1 MWIFND
7 DGFFS
12 TVVDAHDHSRLAVR
26 SRDGNSLIHFLDSM
40 EIDRSALVKT
50 PERDY
55 PYRVY
60 VNRDIWVRYM
70 RNKAEALDYVDYK
83 SHMVGQRMHHPTKH
97 IPRKWINRLGDIW
110 ALLYDGWEVRG
121 DGDG

>member
-12 TVVDAHDHSRLAVR
+12 TVVDVNDHSRLAVR
-26 SRDGNSLIHFLDSM
+26 SRDWISLIHFLDAM
-40 EIDRSALVKT
+40 DIDRSALVKT
-50 PERDY
+50 PDRDY
-55 PYRVY
+55 PYRVF
-60 VNRDIWVRYM
+60 VHRDIWVCYM
-70 RNKAEALDYVDYK
+70 SEKAEALDYVDYK
-83 SHMVGQRMHHPTKH
+83 SHMVGQRLHSDKQ
-97 IPRKWINRLGDIW
+97 IPQKWINRLGDIW